1 MSKTTT
7 LQTLL
12 VRYLSHPKSK
22 FRKVIED
29 MENTNLKIP
38 RMMTISQVAQTGL
51 LPENALR
58 VMVRCGEIPAVYSGS
73 KAFINFDN
81 LCARLAKLGAE
92 EPASDLTL
100 R

>member
-1 MSKTTT
+1 MS
-7 LQTLL
+7 
-12 VRYLSHPKSK
+12 
-22 FRKVIED
+22 
-29 MENTNLKIP
+29 NTNNAIP
-38 RMMTISQVAQTGL
+38 RMMTISQIAQTGL

-58 VMVRCGEIPAVYSGS
+58 VMVRRGEIPAVYSGS

-92 EPASDLTL
+92 SEPANDLTL

>member
-1 MSKTTT
+1 MS
-7 LQTLL
+7 
-12 VRYLSHPKSK
+12 
-22 FRKVIED
+22 
-29 MENTNLKIP
+29 NTNNTIP

-58 VMVRCGEIPAVYSGS
+58 VMVRRGEIPAVYSGS
-73 KAFINFDN
+73 KAFIHFDT

-92 EPASDLTL
+92 ESASDLTL